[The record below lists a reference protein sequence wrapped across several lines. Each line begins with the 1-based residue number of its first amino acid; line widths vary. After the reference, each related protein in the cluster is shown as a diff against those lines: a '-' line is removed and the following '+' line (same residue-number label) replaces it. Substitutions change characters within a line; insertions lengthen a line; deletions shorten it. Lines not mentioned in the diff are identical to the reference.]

1 MKKEDSKALR
11 KAIGRQPEFRL
22 PSNFTYRMMQQVEQE
37 AFLRK
42 KRNEKKNFHPVG
54 RYSDS
59 DGRKRTGLSCPHL
72 HEKSFRNRRNIEKYT
87 GRQFLASDIPG
98 SPDGIHVAGSPQLPA
113 EHPKIPQI
121 HGERKV
127 AFRKASCLKITEPCL
142 RHTDMT
148 LGKKESFYYWK
159 NSICS

>member
-1 MKKEDSKALR
+1 MKSTQKSNRPAAGIQIAQQLHLSHDAASGAGSLSAQKA
-11 KAIGRQPEFRL
+11 
-22 PSNFTYRMMQQVEQE
+22 
-37 AFLRK
+37 
-42 KRNEKKNFHPVG
+42 KRKKNFHPVG

-59 DGRKRTGLSCPHL
+59 DGRKRTGLSHLHL

-98 SPDGIHVAGSPQLPA
+98 SPDGIHAAGSPQLPA

-127 AFRKASCLKITEPCL
+127 AFRKASCLKNNRAMPASH
-142 RHTDMT
+142 RHDSR
-148 LGKKESFYYWK
+148 KEREFLLLEKQYMLVRIS
-159 NSICS
+159 

>member
-11 KAIGRQPEFRL
+11 KAIGRQPDL
-22 PSNFTYRMMQQVEQE
+22 SHDAASGAGSLSAQK
-37 AFLRK
+37 A
-42 KRNEKKNFHPVG
+42 KRKKNFHPVG

-59 DGRKRTGLSCPHL
+59 DGRKCTGLSHLHL
-72 HEKSFRNRRNIEKYT
+72 HEKSFRNRRSIEKYT
-87 GRQFLASDIPG
+87 GKQFLASDIPG
-98 SPDGIHVAGSPQLPA
+98 SPDGIHAAGSPQLPA

-127 AFRKASCLKITEPCL
+127 AFRKASCLKKITEPCL